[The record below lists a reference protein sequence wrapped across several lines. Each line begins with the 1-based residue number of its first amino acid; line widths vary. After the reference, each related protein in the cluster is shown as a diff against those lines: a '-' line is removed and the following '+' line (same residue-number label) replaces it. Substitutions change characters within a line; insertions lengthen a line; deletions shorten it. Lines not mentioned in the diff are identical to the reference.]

1 MTKKIYITT
10 FILSGIILASCNYGN
25 NSPLE
30 NPLAR
35 VHDVYLYPSDL
46 MEHFQPGLSDE
57 DSVRVLKRMV
67 DDWARNQL
75 LLIQAETYLPEAEK
89 DIKKQVEEYRSSLL
103 IFKYTQYLLFKNI
116 DTIVNENE
124 IIDYYTRNTSN
135 FILNS
140 DVVKA
145 NYIKVPVTAPQ
156 INQLRTWCRLG
167 DAHLEEL
174 NTYCNQHAEQYSL
187 NADEWIRFNDLIAQT
202 PLIIDNPGRY
212 LTYNKNIEVSD
223 SLHHYFIH
231 ILERVPEG
239 QPSPIELVRRNIYT
253 VIMNKRKL
261 EYIQDMENTVYKD
274 GLSRKQVE
282 IYY

>member
-145 NYIKVPVTAPQ
+145 NYSSC
-156 INQLRTWCRLG
+156 NRTS
-167 DAHLEEL
+167 
-174 NTYCNQHAEQYSL
+174 N
-187 NADEWIRFNDLIAQT
+187 
-202 PLIIDNPGRY
+202 
-212 LTYNKNIEVSD
+212 
-223 SLHHYFIH
+223 
-231 ILERVPEG
+231 
-239 QPSPIELVRRNIYT
+239 
-253 VIMNKRKL
+253 
-261 EYIQDMENTVYKD
+261 
-274 GLSRKQVE
+274 
-282 IYY
+282 